1 MAENMK
7 CLFLVVLLGSW
18 TLLKAS
24 EEKEPPLGYT
34 LQIGEERVA
43 LEPGREVQVKGRF
56 ENPKLI
62 LVPDEE
68 RQFGAAGVQF
78 QYPAYFTFE
87 ADFTAEGIRIWT
99 LSGKQQVLMV
109 QAMAGV
115 KLSAQDM
122 ADALRTQYGKGAKT
136 APVSWKIGDRQYDAV
151 RVSFHLAGVKLVQDV
166 LALPTKNGSR
176 FLIQQD
182 STEDDPAHE
191 AEKELVTA
199 LLNKTLT
206 LTDPEGPPSKDLR

>member
-1 MAENMK
+1 MK
-7 CLFLVVLLGSW
+7 CLFLVVFLGSW

-24 EEKEPPLGYT
+24 EDQEPPLGYT
-34 LQIGEERVA
+34 LQIGQEKVA
-43 LEPGREVQVKGRF
+43 LEPGREVQVKGNF

-68 RQFGAAGVQF
+68 RQFEAAGVQF
-78 QYPAYFTFE
+78 RYPAYFTFE
-87 ADFTAEGIRIWT
+87 ANSTTEGIRIWT

-122 ADALRTQYGKGAKT
+122 ADALKTQYGKGAKT
-136 APVSWKIGDRQYDAV
+136 APVGWKIGGRKYEAV
-151 RVSFHLAGVKLVQDV
+151 RVSVNLAGVKLLQHV

-176 FLIQQD
+176 FLILQD
-182 STEDDPAHE
+182 STEDDPAPDT
-191 AEKELVTA
+191 EKELVTE

-206 LTDPEGPPSKDLR
+206 LTDPPDAPAKDLR